1 MNRFLLTNK
10 KNWVGLYARL
20 AIAIAIFPHGA
31 QKLLGWFGGAG
42 FQGTMYY
49 MTTIA
54 GVSSILGFLVIV
66 VEFFGTILLALGL
79 FTRYATLAILINF
92 IGVIIVDI
100 SGNGFFMNWAKIEGK
115 GEGYEY
121 FILLFGLI
129 IITLVT
135 GGGKLSLDAFLFN
148 KKRRFSNRHR

>member
-10 KNWVGLYARL
+10 KNWVAVYARL

-49 MTTIA
+49 MTNIV
-54 GVSSILGFLVIV
+54 GVSWMLGFLVIV
-66 VEFFGTILLALGL
+66 VEFFGALLLAVGL
-79 FTRYATLAILINF
+79 FTRYAAVAMALNF
-92 IGVIIVDI
+92 IGVLLVDI
-100 SGNGFFMNWAKIEGK
+100 RGNGFFMNWSKIEGK

-129 IITLVT
+129 IITLIT
-135 GGGKLSLDAFLFN
+135 GGGKLSFDAFLFN

>member
-1 MNRFLLTNK
+1 MNRLLLTNK
-10 KNWVGLYARL
+10 RNWVALYARL
-20 AIAIAIFPHGA
+20 AIAIVIFPHGA

-49 MTTIA
+49 MTDIVE
-54 GVSSILGFLVIV
+54 VSWILGFLVII
-66 VEFFGTILLALGL
+66 VEFFGSLLLAAGL
-79 FTRYATLAILINF
+79 FTRYAALALAFNF
-92 IGVIIVDI
+92 IGVLLVDI
-100 SGNGFFMNWAKIEGK
+100 GGNGFFMNWAKVEGK

-135 GGGKLSLDAFLFN
+135 GGGKLSFDAFLFN